1 MRRKRLTVCVA
12 VFVFVLMALR
22 PAVAQAKKFALTG
35 GGGQLHIGNGLM
47 LPIQTAGQPAT
58 NMGIRFPNLLV
69 PVAPNPGTP
78 ILTGTVAKSIMTA
91 GTKMAYQRRLNIPA
105 NVLHK
110 DPTQT
115 TVGVF
120 FSNPTVYAV
129 ATYVE
134 YVWPVAPVVLTTAT
148 TVHPSLANNVVTG
161 FGGSITYSNPLGR
174 FGGPG
179 QFRLSPGAEPP
190 LQGLKP
196 IGVTVYA
203 KVLPTQIVPPCTH
216 TAFGGAAPG
225 CNAVLLAGAAMTA
238 DLGAGKTTLNTE
250 DIPGATVTPPNI
262 AFVKLGGTSLSFMW
276 GTVISA
282 SAAATG
288 PPLVNDA
295 MSQGGPWTT
304 GTIVVKNG
312 AAVPMNETFTLRGRD
327 QRTANGGGTIQ
338 LVSGAVSTRTL
349 TMANANRGWI
359 RLSMIPLEP
368 VPATPWWGM
377 AVIAALVLLG
387 FGYATRRR
395 LFA

>member
-1 MRRKRLTVCVA
+1 MRLKRLTVWLA
-12 VFVFVLMALR
+12 AFVLMALG
-22 PAVAQAKKFALTG
+22 PANLAHAKKFALTG

-58 NMGIRFPNLLV
+58 NTGNKFPNLLV
-69 PVAPNPGTP
+69 PVAANPGTP

-91 GTKMAYQRRLNIPA
+91 GTRMAYQRRLNIPA
-105 NVLHK
+105 GVLHK
-110 DPTQT
+110 DPTLT

-134 YVWPVAPVVLTTAT
+134 YDWPTAPVVLTTAT
-148 TVHPSLANNVVTG
+148 AVHPSLATNVVTG

-203 KVLPTQIVPPCTH
+203 KVLPGQINPPCTH
-216 TAFGGAAPG
+216 NAFGGTQPG
-225 CNAVLLAGAAMTA
+225 CNALLLAGAAMTA
-238 DLGAGKTTLNTE
+238 DLGQGKTTGVTE
-250 DIPGATVTPPNI
+250 DIPGAAVTQPNV
-262 AFVKLGGTSLSFMW
+262 AVLKLGGTSLSFMW

-282 SAAATG
+282 AAVAPG
-288 PPLVNDA
+288 PALVNDA
-295 MSQGGPWTT
+295 NSQGGPWTT

-349 TMANANRGWI
+349 TMANANRGWV
-359 RLSMIPLEP
+359 RLNLTPVDP
-368 VPATPWWGM
+368 VPATPWWGI
-377 AVIAALVLLG
+377 AVIGALVLLG

-395 LFA
+395 IFA